1 MLFYEVGLE
10 VEHDVLRK
18 DLILAFG
25 YDEWCEKDPYADRE
39 NEELDYNWQQFKHV
53 IKHKARYVF
62 LGSKQFKNGIQ
73 ETPVDEILND
83 IGRRAD
89 NLNLFTQLVP
99 GTLLYRCRQ
108 HRDGEVLDKAK
119 QLTAPP
125 YDKAI
130 YPNRMSP
137 AGISMFYCAF
147 DIATCHA
154 ETISKEQPEKQFATT
169 VAFMNKKDLF
179 LLDLTKL
186 PALPSIFDPVMR
198 SNYFSIKFLHKFVE
212 DLSKP
217 ISKNGRE
224 HIEYVPT
231 QVVTEYFRYTYE
243 DLTGG
248 SLDGI
253 IYPSSKLSK
262 KNACVLFYDHQ
273 QSLDELDFLPA
284 KLTTS
289 KVL

>member
-1 MLFYEVGLE
+1 
-10 VEHDVLRK
+10 
-18 DLILAFG
+18 
-25 YDEWCEKDPYADRE
+25 
-39 NEELDYNWQQFKHV
+39 
-53 IKHKARYVF
+53 
-62 LGSKQFKNGIQ
+62 
-73 ETPVDEILND
+73 
-83 IGRRAD
+83 
-89 NLNLFTQLVP
+89 
-99 GTLLYRCRQ
+99 
-108 HRDGEVLDKAK
+108 
-119 QLTAPP
+119 
-125 YDKAI
+125 
-130 YPNRMSP
+130 
-137 AGISMFYCAF
+137 
-147 DIATCHA
+147 
-154 ETISKEQPEKQFATT
+154 
-169 VAFMNKKDLF
+169 
-179 LLDLTKL
+179 
-186 PALPSIFDPVMR
+186 
-198 SNYFSIKFLHKFVE
+198 VE